1 MARPPSSGS
10 ARQEASRRSPR
21 RTRTRGKPVTTSS
34 VESGSAHVAAN
45 AVDGN
50 AATRWGSAYADPQWI
65 TVDPGAIR
73 SINRVRRMIAVW
85 LRLMRLSM
93 LSFRYSRR
101 SPWILRD
108 VELTLRPGSV
118 IEVTGRNGAG
128 KSTLLRLMA
137 GFVPPSRGSITDR
150 PDVVGYAPDVFPV
163 DQPFTVAA
171 YLTHMSRI
179 RGISATSAA
188 GDLAGRLNAT
198 HLLDQPLDDL
208 SKGSAQK
215 IGLIQSLLAPPD
227 LLILDEPFAGLDEQ
241 TRTELPV
248 IIEEIAARG
257 GTVVVSDHQKQLQD
271 FPGAEHWLVADG
283 NVTVGTHEPSA
294 LSTPGPDA
302 PSQPVLS
309 PRDTY
314 EEPRPLPLVPRD
326 ASEGSSRQMVI
337 EVIVDVDDADEVE
350 QKLRADGYLTRRSS

>member
-1 MARPPSSGS
+1 
-10 ARQEASRRSPR
+10 
-21 RTRTRGKPVTTSS
+21 
-34 VESGSAHVAAN
+34 
-45 AVDGN
+45 
-50 AATRWGSAYADPQWI
+50 
-65 TVDPGAIR
+65 
-73 SINRVRRMIAVW
+73 
-85 LRLMRLSM
+85 M

-179 RGISATSAA
+179 RGISSTSAA

-198 HLLDQPLDDL
+198 HLLDQPLGDL

-283 NVTVGTHEPSA
+283 NVTVGTH
-294 LSTPGPDA
+294 A
-302 PSQPVLS
+302 PSPPVLS

-314 EEPRPLPLVPRD
+314 EEPRPLPLVPRK
-326 ASEGSSRQMVI
+326 ASEGSSRQVVI
-337 EVIVDVDDADEVE
+337 EVIVDVGDADEVE

>member
-1 MARPPSSGS
+1 MTA
-10 ARQEASRRSPR
+10 
-21 RTRTRGKPVTTSS
+21 K
-34 VESGSAHVAAN
+34 
-45 AVDGN
+45 
-50 AATRWGSAYADPQWI
+50 
-65 TVDPGAIR
+65 
-73 SINRVRRMIAVW
+73 RMITVW
-85 LRLMRLSM
+85 LRLMRLSTV
-93 LSFRYSRR
+93 SFRYSRR
-101 SPWILRD
+101 GPWVLRD

-128 KSTLLRLMA
+128 KSTLLRLLA
-137 GFVPPSRGSITDR
+137 GFVPPSRGSISDR
-150 PDVVGYAPDVFPV
+150 PGVVGYAPDVFPV

-171 YLTHMSRI
+171 YLAHMARI
-179 RGISATSAA
+179 RGISPASPAA
-188 GDLAGRLNAT
+188 GNLAERLNAA
-198 HLLDQPLDDL
+198 HLLEQPLGDL

-283 NVTVGTHEPSA
+283 DVTIGTRAPSA
-294 LSTPGPDA
+294 LPTPG
-302 PSQPVLS
+302 VLP
-309 PRDTY
+309 PRDTP
-314 EEPRPLPLVPRD
+314 EALPRIPRD
-326 ASEGSSRQMVI
+326 ASQELSPLPRLSPERSSEGSSPQVVI
-337 EVIVDVDDADEVE
+337 EVIVDADDADEVE